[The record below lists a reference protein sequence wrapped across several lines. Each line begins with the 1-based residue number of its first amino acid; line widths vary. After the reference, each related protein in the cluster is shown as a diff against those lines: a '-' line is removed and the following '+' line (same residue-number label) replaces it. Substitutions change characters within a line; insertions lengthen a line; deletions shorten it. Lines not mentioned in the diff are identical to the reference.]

1 MIESKWRADLRAKV
15 RGRDLGDNRIALL
28 QARARNNEE
37 PKQNATAHGGSG
49 SGKHSMKTT
58 PPTTATMMLS
68 VSILISGR

>member
-1 MIESKWRADLRAKV
+1 MESKWRADLRAKV

-28 QARARNNEE
+28 QARARSEE

-49 SGKHSMKTT
+49 SSKHSMKTT
-58 PPTTATMMLS
+58 PPTTATTMLS